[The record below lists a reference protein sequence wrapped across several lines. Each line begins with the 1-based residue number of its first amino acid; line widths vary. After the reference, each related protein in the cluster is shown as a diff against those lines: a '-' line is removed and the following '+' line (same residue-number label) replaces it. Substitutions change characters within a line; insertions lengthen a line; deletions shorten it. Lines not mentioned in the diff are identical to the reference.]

1 MQQSKSHL
9 ALLAAGLI
17 FGVNYWIAK
26 GLMPVWF
33 TPAQI
38 LFFRISVSTLL
49 FWLSGLFYPADP
61 LTIQEKLRVALC
73 SILGVVL
80 NQYLFFEGLKLSHP
94 VQTAILHTTSPI
106 FVMVFA
112 SLLLGEKTGW
122 SKVAGIA
129 LGAAGAMGL
138 VLQKAEVNF
147 STDTLTGNLFILG
160 NIISYSLYLVL
171 IKPVMAK
178 HNALTVIKW
187 AFLFGLV
194 FSTPFTLPGLGGIA
208 WDKMPAE
215 ILTGIIFVVLGA
227 TFLAYLLTIYA
238 LKFLPALVVGFYIYL
253 QPLLAGFIGWIFFK
267 DQPTLMNLIAA
278 ILIFTGVY
286 LVNRPAK
293 PAKTYGGKGPA
304 ASP

>member
-9 ALLAAGLI
+9 ALLIAGLI
-17 FGVNYWIAK
+17 FGANYWIAK
-26 GLMPVWF
+26 GLMPDWF
-33 TPAQI
+33 TPGQI

-49 FWLSGLFYPADP
+49 FWVSGLFYPADP
-61 LTIQEKLRVALC
+61 LTITEKLRVALC

-106 FVMVFA
+106 FVMLFA
-112 SLLLGEKTGW
+112 SLILGEKTGW
-122 SKVAGIA
+122 TKISGIA
-129 LGAAGAMGL
+129 LGAAGALGL

-147 STDTLTGNLFILG
+147 STDTLLGNLFILG

-187 AFLFGLV
+187 AFLFGLIV
-194 FSTPFTLPGLGGIA
+194 STPFTLPQISRINWQLIP
-208 WDKMPAE
+208 DE
-215 ILTGIIFVVLGA
+215 ILGSLVFVVLGA

-253 QPLLAGFIGWIFFK
+253 QPLLAGILGWIFYRDK
-267 DQPTLMNLIAA
+267 PTLMNFIAA

-293 PAKTYGGKGPA
+293 SPKTYGGKEPGTTP
-304 ASP
+304 